1 MDVKGLKGKGG
12 KKYGQWSIGVF
23 EELRNSA
30 NTNKDNASHGGGRVS
45 VVLHCASS
53 RCRGGVVRAIVDE
66 DLVAHVSQVS
76 VQSCRCQVIKL

>member
-30 NTNKDNASHGGGRVS
+30 NTNKDNASAWRW
-45 VVLHCASS
+45 S
-53 RCRGGVVRAIVDE
+53 RQRGAALRK
-66 DLVAHVSQVS
+66 
-76 VQSCRCQVIKL
+76 QSLPRRCGPCNS